1 MKKYVLFISA
11 IGLIAASLIVQSCF
25 AKVAAGHAAFS
36 AVAFNKFPVLVNDTV
51 PPADVMD
58 IVATAV
64 YSLNTFNIDKVADLY
79 TPNAVVADDEPP
91 YSWNGPTAGIQWVNA
106 VEQVCKDNKLTK
118 LKGTIG
124 AINYY
129 QQTADNLYIVV
140 PVTYTGY
147 LPGKQS
153 VTAKGA
159 FAFVLRLT
167 NGKWLIKSQVWM
179 PRKGL

>member
-1 MKKYVLFISA
+1 MKKCVPFISA
-11 IGLIAASLIVQSCF
+11 IVLIAASLAVQTCF
-25 AKVAAGHAAFS
+25 AKDARKDASLACAAF
-36 AVAFNKFPVLVNDTV
+36 NIYPTLTTDTV

-58 IVATAV
+58 IVTAAV

-124 AINYY
+124 TINYF
-129 QQTADNLYIVV
+129 QQTADNIYIIV
-140 PVTYTGY
+140 PVTYAGY

-153 VTAKGA
+153 VSVKGA
-159 FAFVLRLT
+159 FIFVLRLI
-167 NGKWLIKSQVWM
+167 NSKWLIKSQVWM